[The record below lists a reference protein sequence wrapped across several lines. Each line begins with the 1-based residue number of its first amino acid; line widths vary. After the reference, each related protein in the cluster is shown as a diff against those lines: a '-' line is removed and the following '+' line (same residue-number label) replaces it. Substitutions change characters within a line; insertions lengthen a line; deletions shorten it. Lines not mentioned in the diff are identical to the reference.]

1 MLTVEARFTTSAAI
15 SPPMTMSG
23 WTTAA
28 GGLSPKSPDTTSAPA
43 GSSKTNPT
51 SARYAWKSVEKADV
65 QSLAEIGSLETIFEC
80 LGGIKCH
87 DLHGTKRFR
96 VDQVLAALQH
106 PSCTDRAM
114 LASITQ
120 YKILYGQG
128 KLNILITLFD
138 CAEGIIVCDGNKRM
152 VACLEHTKEQGI
164 GSLVLPVFIVS
175 AK

>member
-1 MLTVEARFTTSAAI
+1 MFSNRVAC
-15 SPPMTMSG
+15 
-23 WTTAA
+23 TTAERSHLKA
-28 GGLSPKSPDTTSAPA
+28 YLSPTPVSWLCPLIDA
-43 GSSKTNPT
+43 GKF
-51 SARYAWKSVEKADV
+51 VEKADV

-80 LGGIKCH
+80 LGGIKYH

-106 PSCTDRAM
+106 PSCTDKAM
-114 LASITQ
+114 LASITH
-120 YKILYGQG
+120 YKNLYGQG
-128 KLNILITLFD
+128 KLDILITLFD

-152 VACLEHTKEQGI
+152 VACVEHTKEQRI

>member
-1 MLTVEARFTTSAAI
+1 MRSR
-15 SPPMTMSG
+15 TMFSKRVTC
-23 WTTAA
+23 TTAERSHLKA
-28 GGLSPKSPDTTSAPA
+28 YLSPTPVRWLCPIIAA
-43 GSSKTNPT
+43 G
-51 SARYAWKSVEKADV
+51 KSVEKADV

-80 LGGIKCH
+80 LGGIKCQ

-106 PSCTDRAM
+106 PSCTDKVM
-114 LASITQ
+114 LRSIAH
-120 YKILYGQG
+120 YKDLYGQG
-128 KLNILITLFD
+128 KLDILITLFD

-164 GSLVLPVFIVS
+164 GSLVLSVFIVS